1 MKTRILLCM
10 AVSLMLTLFSC
21 HKTEK
26 VWVYDLKVESLV
38 NPLGLEQ
45 KQPRLSWKLH
55 SEERGVHQQAYRI
68 IVSSSEEKL
77 KENVGDL
84 WDSGRIPSSETV
96 LIPYEGALLSDRQ
109 FCYWKVRIETNL
121 GEVVSSERAFW
132 SMGLETSDWQ
142 AKWIGDRKS
151 VV

>member
-45 KQPRLSWKLH
+45 NQPRLSWKLH
-55 SEERGVHQQAYRI
+55 SEERGVHSKKR
-68 IVSSSEEKL
+68 
-77 KENVGDL
+77 
-84 WDSGRIPSSETV
+84 T
-96 LIPYEGALLSDRQ
+96 
-109 FCYWKVRIETNL
+109 
-121 GEVVSSERAFW
+121 
-132 SMGLETSDWQ
+132 
-142 AKWIGDRKS
+142 
-151 VV
+151 

>member
-55 SEERGVHQQAYRI
+55 SEERGVHSQKR
-68 IVSSSEEKL
+68 
-77 KENVGDL
+77 
-84 WDSGRIPSSETV
+84 T
-96 LIPYEGALLSDRQ
+96 
-109 FCYWKVRIETNL
+109 
-121 GEVVSSERAFW
+121 
-132 SMGLETSDWQ
+132 
-142 AKWIGDRKS
+142 
-151 VV
+151 

>member
-55 SEERGVHQQAYRI
+55 SEE
-68 IVSSSEEKL
+68 
-77 KENVGDL
+77 
-84 WDSGRIPSSETV
+84 
-96 LIPYEGALLSDRQ
+96 
-109 FCYWKVRIETNL
+109 
-121 GEVVSSERAFW
+121 
-132 SMGLETSDWQ
+132 
-142 AKWIGDRKS
+142 
-151 VV
+151 